1 MDNKITKNDVETIN
15 RIKKLNNI
23 NTSWRDY
30 ALMMLNSTA
39 EPLRSIW
46 REKIVTSVTHWEF
59 NHGSISDGNIAG
71 IEILTVLPNKLT
83 EKLVNDHFDGD
94 GWYKMERLN
103 RSKRMNVFVGHYG
116 QESFSNEANI
126 CLKYLVKH
134 FDTPAFINEIPGSK
148 EHMGKAE
155 YEYITGEEL
164 IMEIPLLYKIWDFA
178 QKSGGKCINDD
189 ELLTYL
195 LEKSVDDS
203 NYGVWVDVADDVFKN
218 GIPSE
223 TYRKYWKSDKIE
235 GYPLA
240 FAGDDEY
247 FKYYRN
253 IPDRIEEIDIEE
265 QKKNF
270 LSVCDIFLK
279 ENVSWAACWKKVCI
293 CILKNDV
300 SFKYAG
306 FGATLRERK
315 AREDAMA
322 AFSTKQEEKAK
333 AKENAEALA
342 KKIEKE
348 NMENNI

>member
-1 MDNKITKNDVETIN
+1 MVAESIKTEIDKNDIELINEIKNLN
-15 RIKKLNNI
+15 RIH
-23 NTSWRDY
+23 TSWRDY
-30 ALMMLNSTA
+30 CLIMLNSTA

-46 REKIVTSVTHWEF
+46 REKIVTSLTHWEF
-59 NHGSISDGNIAG
+59 NSGSISDGNIAG
-71 IEILTVLPNKLT
+71 IEILTVLPSTLT
-83 EKLVNDHFDGD
+83 QFLVDDHFEKD
-94 GWYKMERLN
+94 GWHKLERLN

-126 CLKYLVKH
+126 CIKYLVQNWNNH
-134 FDTPAFINEIPGSK
+134 IPEADNKTG
-148 EHMGKAE
+148 
-155 YEYITGEEL
+155 EYIIKHTA
-164 IMEIPLLYKIWDFA
+164 LLRSIWGLA

-189 ELLTYL
+189 ELLTYI
-195 LEKSVDDS
+195 LEKPVDDS
-203 NYGVWVDVADDVFKN
+203 RFGIWVEVADDIFAN

-223 TYRKYWKSDKIE
+223 TYRKYWKNDKIE

-240 FAGDDEY
+240 EYIDDSDNWFSRKVLDDGTVELS
-247 FKYYRN
+247 
-253 IPDRIEEIDIEE
+253 ELSLEE

-279 ENVSWAACWKKVCI
+279 ENVAWAACYKKICI

-300 SFKYAG
+300 SMKYCG

-322 AFSTKQEEKAK
+322 AFSTKQEEKLK

-348 NMENNI
+348 NMENNR